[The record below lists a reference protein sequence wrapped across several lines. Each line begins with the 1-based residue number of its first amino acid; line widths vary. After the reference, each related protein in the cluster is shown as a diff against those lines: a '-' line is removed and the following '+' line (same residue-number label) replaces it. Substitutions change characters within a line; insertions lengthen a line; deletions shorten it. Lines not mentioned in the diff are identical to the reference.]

1 MYYLF
6 AFAYPGTSVFK
17 LFPLFTA
24 LSVKLS
30 PLVGFSP
37 FAFKHDYILQI
48 NKKSNIFVNILNQVR
63 YLKSLSTVA
72 FPSHIIPHHS
82 LLPFPSAF
90 LCRCPLSTSSLPLP
104 LKSTFIWGPF
114 SSSTGTAHVKIN
126 GNLQ

>member
-17 LFPLFTA
+17 LFPLFSA

-30 PLVGFSP
+30 PLEGFSP

-48 NKKSNIFVNILNQVR
+48 NKKSNISLQ
-63 YLKSLSTVA
+63 SLSTVA

-90 LCRCPLSTSSLPLP
+90 LCKCPLSTSSLPLP
-104 LKSTFIWGPF
+104 LKSTLIWGPF